1 MLSPGACGR
10 ELGVTVAGAF
20 LLELCCRKLVSKLG
34 QNGSRVIL
42 NDLSTIFK
50 VFMCMYIYIYIY
62 IFVYLRVRARV
73 GDRAPYPHYY

>member
-10 ELGVTVAGAF
+10 ELGLLDVTVAGAF

-42 NDLSTIFK
+42 NDVSINL
-50 VFMCMYIYIYIY
+50 
-62 IFVYLRVRARV
+62 
-73 GDRAPYPHYY
+73 

>member
-10 ELGVTVAGAF
+10 ELGVTVAGSF

-34 QNGSRVIL
+34 QNGSREIL
-42 NDLSTIFK
+42 NDLSTIFLSFYMY
-50 VFMCMYIYIYIY
+50 VYIYIYIC
-62 IFVYLRVRARV
+62 VYLRVRARV